1 MHVLYESVNFFK
13 RLTWFVEML
22 YQVFV
27 SLWCVGTDE
36 MFVKD
41 PIVNNFSVLP
51 VQLGQILV
59 NTSGGHH
66 VFQVTRAVKFR
77 HRFSLET

>member
-1 MHVLYESVNFFK
+1 MFNLFK
-13 RLTWFVEML
+13 RLTWFVEMFD
-22 YQVFV
+22 QVFV

-36 MFVKD
+36 MLIKD

-51 VQLGQILV
+51 VQLGQILI

-66 VFQVTRAVKFR
+66 VFQITRPVKFR